1 MALRECKVDDLTT
14 IEELLIG
21 MRVYRLDDIL
31 IIRRFD
37 GSMLHTDYISITDD
51 TLNIENETGCP

>member
-1 MALRECKVDDLTT
+1 MDDLTT

-37 GSMLHTDYISITDD
+37 GSMLHTDYISITGD
-51 TLNIENETGCP
+51 TGNIENETDCP